1 MGLLKAVRR
10 QVQAAAGGSSAP
22 DYAGFGY
29 VALDVE
35 TTHQDP
41 TKARIVEIALI
52 QFDHLGRRGWAL
64 HTLVNPN
71 KRITNADIH
80 GITTTMVKQAPSF
93 ADIADWVARALYG
106 RVVVGHNVTYDLTV
120 LAGEFR
126 HAGIVLPA
134 VPAVCTMR
142 LCHDLDLPLGAHDLV
157 SVAAALRLPVG
168 TNHSALHDA
177 ALTSAVF
184 ASQVALVPLRAMTAN
199 DSWLGGPVPLAD
211 WLPVRIGPP
220 PQPTLLARDGVALDD
235 ITRWPARADDT
246 VLESL
251 RRSRLSAALSDV
263 RTTSCPQCR
272 QGELVVKRRRDHSGE
287 FLSCSRFPQCRYSRD
302 R

>member
-1 MGLLKAVRR
+1 MGLFKAVKRG
-10 QVQAAAGGSSAP
+10 VQAAAGASPAP
-22 DYAGFGY
+22 SYEAFGY

-35 TTHQDP
+35 TTSPDP

-64 HTLVNPN
+64 HTLVNPR

-80 GITTTMVKQAPSF
+80 GVTTTMVKQAPVF

-106 RVVVGHNVTYDLTV
+106 RVVVGHNVAYDLTV

-126 HAGIVLPA
+126 HAGILLPA
-134 VPAVCTMR
+134 LPAVCTMR

-168 TNHSALHDA
+168 ANHAALHDA

-184 ASQVALVPLRAMTAN
+184 ASQVALVPLRGMTAN
-199 DSWLGGPVPLAD
+199 DSWLGGPSPLAD
-211 WLPVRIGPP
+211 WLPERIGER
-220 PQPTLLARDGVALDD
+220 PQPVLLARDGVALDD
-235 ITRWPARADDT
+235 VRRWPHRADDA
-246 VLESL
+246 VLETL
-251 RRSRLSAALSDV
+251 RRSKMAAVISDA
-263 RTTSCPQCR
+263 RTSGCPQCR
-272 QGELVVKRRRDHSGE
+272 QGELVVKRRRDGSGE
-287 FLSCSRFPQCRYSRD
+287 FLSCSRYPQCRYARD